1 MDSDDK
7 PSKKAPAA
15 EEEEPKKAARKKK
28 EGTDDEDVNDTA
40 KGEEE
45 HAQQDDVEQ
54 EEEEEGGGRTGAQE
68 VGAAQ
73 EGESSY
79 SKIYVDEVQDLTQAE
94 IALLFMLSK
103 SRRFGGR
110 PLFGARTRPS

>member
-1 MDSDDK
+1 MDVVREDSDHK
-7 PSKKAPAA
+7 PFLSKKATAA
-15 EEEEPKKAARKKK
+15 EEEEPKKAARKK
-28 EGTDDEDVNDTA
+28 EATDDEDVNDTA

-45 HAQQDDVEQ
+45 DAQQDDVEQ
-54 EEEEEGGGRTGAQE
+54 EEQEEGGGRTGAQE

-103 SRRFGGR
+103 SRRYA
-110 PLFGARTRPS
+110 L